1 LAEAEQHR
9 IYDRIPP
16 ENPYGDID
24 SLLHAEVGL
33 TKAQAER
40 DVALRAEIAQP
51 QPIQEIG
58 KGTPGPGRG
67 HKTAYN
73 ISRLHGDNADYL
85 TARIARDH
93 PDILDRMKAGDY
105 PSVRAAARATL
116 LAARP
121 HTRLEYAPPPWRD
134 AS

>member
-1 LAEAEQHR
+1 M
-9 IYDRIPP
+9 
-16 ENPYGDID
+16 
-24 SLLHAEVGL
+24 LHAEVGL

-51 QPIQEIG
+51 QPTLKEAMAGNKNAAKSVNSPDDIRAVSRG
-58 KGTPGPGRG
+58 YGT
-67 HKTAYN
+67 
-73 ISRLHGDNADYL
+73 DADYL
-85 TARIARDH
+85 TARIARDR
-93 PDILDRMKAGDY
+93 PDILDRMKTGEYA
-105 PSVRAAARATL
+105 SVRAAARATL